1 MKYCDLHTHS
11 VYSDG
16 TFTPEAL
23 IAAAKVANLSAVALT
38 DHNTVAGLPSFLAA
52 AEGSGVEAVAGV
64 EFSTDYGEKELHIL
78 ALFVRPEHYDPITEL
93 MEEMV
98 RRKEQSNL
106 DLAEA
111 LNRAGYP
118 VDYAAI
124 KAKTPNGQVNRAHI
138 AAELARL
145 GYVED
150 IQDAFKKLLSPK
162 RGLYT
167 PPKRIGSYEAIRFI
181 KSLGC
186 TAVLA
191 HPFLNMDEAMLR
203 GFLPEAVACGLDG
216 METVYSKYTPQ
227 TTALAMAIAA
237 EFGLKNSGGSDFHG
251 DNKPDIA
258 IGTGRGEL
266 AIPADWL
273 ENLRQCGI

>member
-16 TFTPEAL
+16 TFTPEEL
-23 IAAAKVANLSAVALT
+23 ISAAKQAGLAAVALT
-38 DHNTVAGLPSFLAA
+38 DHNTVAGLPCFLAA
-52 AEGSGVEAVAGV
+52 AQGSGVEAVPGV
-64 EFSTDYGEKELHIL
+64 EISTDYGEKELHIL
-78 ALFVRPEHYDPITEL
+78 ALFVRPEHYDAITDL
-93 MEEMV
+93 MEEML
-98 RRKEQSNL
+98 RRKEESNV
-106 DLAEA
+106 A
-111 LNRAGYP
+111 LVDALFRAGYP

-124 KAKTPNGQVNRAHI
+124 KARTPNGQVNRALI

-150 IQDAFKKLLSPK
+150 IQAAFKKLLSPK

-167 PPKRIGSYEAIRFI
+167 PPKRISSYEAIRFI
-181 KSLGC
+181 KSQGC

-191 HPFLNMDEAMLR
+191 HPFLNMDAAMLR

-216 METVYSKYTPQ
+216 METVYSKYSPEE
-227 TTALAMAIAA
+227 TALAIRIAQ

-251 DNKPDIA
+251 QNKPDIA
-258 IGTGRGEL
+258 IGTGRGDL
-266 AIPADWL
+266 KIPVEWMEA
-273 ENLRQCGI
+273 LRPI

>member
-16 TFTPEAL
+16 TFTPEEL
-23 IAAAKVANLSAVALT
+23 ISAAKQAGLAAVALT
-38 DHNTVAGLPSFLAA
+38 DHNTVAGLPCFLAA
-52 AEGSGVEAVAGV
+52 AQGSGVEAVPGV
-64 EFSTDYGEKELHIL
+64 EISTDYGEKELHIL
-78 ALFVRPEHYDPITEL
+78 ALFVRPEHYDAITDL
-93 MEEMV
+93 MEEML
-98 RRKEQSNL
+98 RRKEESNV
-106 DLAEA
+106 A
-111 LNRAGYP
+111 LVDTLFRAGYP

-124 KAKTPNGQVNRAHI
+124 KARTPNGQVNRALI

-167 PPKRIGSYEAIRFI
+167 PPKRISSYEAIRFI

-191 HPFLNMDEAMLR
+191 HPFLNMDTAMLR

-216 METVYSKYTPQ
+216 METVYSKYSPEE
-227 TTALAMAIAA
+227 TALAIRIAQ

-251 DNKPDIA
+251 QNKPDIA
-258 IGTGRGEL
+258 IGTGRGDL
-266 AIPADWL
+266 KIPVEWMEA
-273 ENLRQCGI
+273 LRPI

>member
-1 MKYCDLHTHS
+1 MKCCDLHTHS

-16 TFTPEAL
+16 TFTPAEL
-23 IAAAKVANLSAVALT
+23 IAAAKNAGLAAVALT
-38 DHNTVAGLPSFLAA
+38 DHNTVFGLPHFLAA
-52 AEGSGVEAVAGV
+52 AQGSGVEAVPGV
-64 EFSTDYGEKELHIL
+64 ELSTDYGEKELHIL
-78 ALFVRPEHYDPITEL
+78 ALFVRPEHYDAITAL
-93 MEEMV
+93 VEEMM
-98 RRKEQSNL
+98 RRKEESNL
-106 DLAEA
+106 ALVEA

-124 KAKTPNGQVNRAHI
+124 KARTPNGQVNRALI
-138 AAELARL
+138 AAEMVSL

-150 IQDAFKKLLSPK
+150 IQTAFKKLLSPK

-167 PPKRIGSYEAIRFI
+167 PPKRISSYDAIRFI

-203 GFLPEAVACGLDG
+203 EFLPEAVACGLDG
-216 METVYSKYTPQ
+216 METVYSKYSPEE
-227 TTALAMAIAA
+227 TALAMKIAA

-251 DNKPDIA
+251 QNKPDIA
-258 IGTGRGEL
+258 IGVGRGDL
-266 AIPADWL
+266 AIPADWAEKL
-273 ENLRQCGI
+273 KNS

>member
-16 TFTPEAL
+16 TFTPEEL
-23 IAAAKVANLSAVALT
+23 IAAAKQAGLAAVALT
-38 DHNTVAGLPSFLAA
+38 DHNTVAGLPCFLAA
-52 AEGSGVEAVAGV
+52 AQGSGVEAVPGV
-64 EFSTDYGEKELHIL
+64 EISTDYGEKELHIL
-78 ALFVRPEHYDPITEL
+78 ALFVRPEHYDAITDL
-93 MEEMV
+93 MEEML
-98 RRKEQSNL
+98 RRKEESNV
-106 DLAEA
+106 A
-111 LNRAGYP
+111 LVDALFRAGYP

-124 KAKTPNGQVNRAHI
+124 KARTPNGQVNRALI

-150 IQDAFKKLLSPK
+150 IQAAFKKLLSPK

-191 HPFLNMDEAMLR
+191 HPFLNMDAAMLR

-216 METVYSKYTPQ
+216 METVYSKYSPEE
-227 TTALAMAIAA
+227 TALAIRIAQ

-251 DNKPDIA
+251 QNKPDIA
-258 IGTGRGEL
+258 IGTGRGDL
-266 AIPADWL
+266 KIPVEWMEA
-273 ENLRQCGI
+273 LRPI

>member
-16 TFTPEAL
+16 TFTPEEL
-23 IAAAKVANLSAVALT
+23 ISAAKQAGLAAVALT
-38 DHNTVAGLPSFLAA
+38 DHNTVAGLPCFLAA
-52 AEGSGVEAVAGV
+52 AQGSGVEAVPGV
-64 EFSTDYGEKELHIL
+64 EISTDYGEKELHIL
-78 ALFVRPEHYDPITEL
+78 ALFVRPEHYDAITDL
-93 MEEMV
+93 MEEML
-98 RRKEQSNL
+98 RRKEESNV
-106 DLAEA
+106 A
-111 LNRAGYP
+111 LVDALFRAGYP

-124 KAKTPNGQVNRAHI
+124 KARTPNGQVNRALI

-150 IQDAFKKLLSPK
+150 IQAAFKKLLSPK

-167 PPKRIGSYEAIRFI
+167 PPRRISSYEAIRFI

-191 HPFLNMDEAMLR
+191 HPFLNMDAAMLR

-216 METVYSKYTPQ
+216 METVYSKYSPEE
-227 TTALAMAIAA
+227 TALAIRIAQ

-251 DNKPDIA
+251 QNKPDIA
-258 IGTGRGEL
+258 IGTGRGDL
-266 AIPADWL
+266 KIPVEWMEA
-273 ENLRQCGI
+273 LRPI

>member
-16 TFTPEAL
+16 TFTPEEL
-23 IAAAKVANLSAVALT
+23 ISAAKQAGLAAVALT
-38 DHNTVAGLPSFLAA
+38 DHNTVAGLPCFLAA
-52 AEGSGVEAVAGV
+52 AQGSGVEAVAGV
-64 EFSTDYGEKELHIL
+64 EISTDYGEKELHIL
-78 ALFVRPEHYDPITEL
+78 ALFVRPEHYDAITDL
-93 MEEMV
+93 MEEML
-98 RRKEQSNL
+98 RRKEESNV
-106 DLAEA
+106 A
-111 LNRAGYP
+111 LVDALFRAGYP

-124 KAKTPNGQVNRAHI
+124 KARTPNGQVNRALI

-150 IQDAFKKLLSPK
+150 IQAAFKKLLSPK

-167 PPKRIGSYEAIRFI
+167 PPKRISSYEAIRFI

-191 HPFLNMDEAMLR
+191 HPFLNMDAAMLR

-216 METVYSKYTPQ
+216 METVYSKYSPEE
-227 TTALAMAIAA
+227 TALAIRIAQ

-251 DNKPDIA
+251 QNKPDIA
-258 IGTGRGEL
+258 IGTGRGDL
-266 AIPADWL
+266 KIPVEWMEA
-273 ENLRQCGI
+273 LRPI

>member
-16 TFTPEAL
+16 TFTPEEL
-23 IAAAKVANLSAVALT
+23 ISAAKQAGLAAVALT
-38 DHNTVAGLPSFLAA
+38 DHNTVAGLPCFLAA
-52 AEGSGVEAVAGV
+52 AQGSGVEAVPGV
-64 EFSTDYGEKELHIL
+64 ELSTDYGEKELHIL
-78 ALFVRPEHYDPITEL
+78 ALFVRPEHYDAITAL
-93 MEEMV
+93 VEEMM
-98 RRKEQSNL
+98 RRKEESNVAL
-106 DLAEA
+106 VEA

-124 KAKTPNGQVNRAHI
+124 KARTPNGQVNRALI
-138 AAELARL
+138 AAEMVRL

-150 IQDAFKKLLSPK
+150 IQTAFKKLLSPK

-167 PPKRIGSYEAIRFI
+167 PPKRISSYDAIRFI

-203 GFLPEAVACGLDG
+203 EFLPEAVACGLDG
-216 METVYSKYTPQ
+216 METVYSKYSPEE
-227 TTALAMAIAA
+227 TALAMKIAA

-251 DNKPDIA
+251 QNKPDIA
-258 IGTGRGEL
+258 IGVGRGDL
-266 AIPADWL
+266 AIPADWAEKL
-273 ENLRQCGI
+273 KNR

>member
-16 TFTPEAL
+16 TFTPEEL
-23 IAAAKVANLSAVALT
+23 ISAAKQAGLAAVALT
-38 DHNTVAGLPSFLAA
+38 DHNTVAGLPCFLAA
-52 AEGSGVEAVAGV
+52 AQGSGVEAVPGV
-64 EFSTDYGEKELHIL
+64 EISTDYGEKELHIL
-78 ALFVRPEHYDPITEL
+78 ALFVRPEHYDAITDL
-93 MEEMV
+93 MEEML
-98 RRKEQSNL
+98 RRKEESNV
-106 DLAEA
+106 A
-111 LNRAGYP
+111 LVDALFRAGYP

-124 KAKTPNGQVNRAHI
+124 KARTPNGQVNRALI

-167 PPKRIGSYEAIRFI
+167 PPKRISSYEAIRFI

-191 HPFLNMDEAMLR
+191 HPFLNMDVAMLR

-216 METVYSKYTPQ
+216 METVYSKYSPEE
-227 TTALAMAIAA
+227 TALAIRIAQ

-251 DNKPDIA
+251 QNKPDIA
-258 IGTGRGEL
+258 IGTGRGDL
-266 AIPADWL
+266 KIPVEWMEA
-273 ENLRQCGI
+273 LRPI